1 MGFFMLGFKTYIN
14 FFLLKGLPFLALC
27 FLFILE
33 VISHTAKAFSLS
45 IRLFANM
52 TAGHTLMHI
61 LAGGLVNILKLPFFG
76 FFGLIPLI
84 IFILVC
90 LMELGIS
97 ILQAYV
103 FFILIV
109 IYFNDAVQTSQ
120 HQLVSNIYVY
130 KDRQLCRILEKKKF
144 YS

>member
-1 MGFFMLGFKTYIN
+1 M
-14 FFLLKGLPFLALC
+14 FLVC
-27 FLFILE
+27 FRSYF
-33 VISHTAKAFSLS
+33 SHAKAFSLS

-61 LAGGLVNILKLPFFG
+61 LASGLINFLKLPFLG
-76 FFGLIPLI
+76 FFGLIPLV
-84 IFILVC
+84 IFIVVC

-109 IYFNDAVQTSQ
+109 IYFNEAIQTSE
-120 HQLVSNIYVY
+120 HQLINPIFVY
-130 KDRQLCRILEKKKF
+130 NNLKKQQYKKKKNF
-144 YS
+144 